1 MIDLEELRREIA
13 DLLERHFRPMFRRE
27 VRLNFVAIH
36 PSNPDAH
43 LFVGPPSGAGPVDW
57 VICGSESGPERRPTD
72 PAWVRALRDH
82 CQSARVPFFLKQLE
96 QDGRLEKLPEI
107 DGQSWA
113 QLPRKTP

>member
-43 LFVGPPSGAGPVDW
+43 LFVGQSSPEQVREALLAL
-57 VICGSESGPERRPTD
+57 EQEQERR
-72 PAWVRALRDH
+72 
-82 CQSARVPFFLKQLE
+82 KQ
-96 QDGRLEKLPEI
+96 
-107 DGQSWA
+107 
-113 QLPRKTP
+113 